1 MLNCNASPMKSNS
14 LYDAK
19 QECQN
24 NPSCKRFYNNCGDGI
39 AFYLC
44 EDSSSDIYSQCGS
57 VLYSGGN
64 IIARFSSFLYLGA
77 NIYISIC
84 VSIKNYTL
92 SIHSL

>member
-1 MLNCNASPMKSNS
+1 MKIIYQFADGYIIKNIKNDYYCGNASPMKSNS

-44 EDSSSDIYSQCGS
+44 EDSSSDIFSHCGS

-64 IIARFSSFLYLGA
+64 IIAGLRLFH
-77 NIYISIC
+77 I
-84 VSIKNYTL
+84 
-92 SIHSL
+92 